1 MKEKLMIVKELP
13 LRLLEE
19 RDVDPEE
26 IIVEK
31 MVRRCGQRGDLTGQ

>member
-1 MKEKLMIVKELP
+1 MKDKLMVVKEFP

-19 RDVDPEE
+19 RDVDAEE